1 MSDAQ
6 RYTQRWRFVFDPMS
20 LETIDDLISTL
31 EAFADA
37 LPALREWRA
46 LGVQLDPAEADENV
60 ADGYLGFCTTDAG
73 VAQKLGFDME
83 EDEGDEP

>member
-6 RYTQRWRFVFDPMS
+6 KYTQRWRFVFDPMS

-60 ADGYLGFCTTDAG
+60 ADGYRLLHHGRGRGAEARFRYG
-73 VAQKLGFDME
+73 VR
-83 EDEGDEP
+83 